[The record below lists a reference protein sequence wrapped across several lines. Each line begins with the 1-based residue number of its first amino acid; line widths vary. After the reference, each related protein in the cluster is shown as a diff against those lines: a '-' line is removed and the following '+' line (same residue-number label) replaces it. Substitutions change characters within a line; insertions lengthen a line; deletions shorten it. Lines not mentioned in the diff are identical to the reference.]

1 MTKEVLVSVR
11 GLQNTP
17 EGQNDTVE
25 TISPGVYYFK
35 NGKHYF
41 IYEEVMEGLQE
52 NIKNMVKVSE
62 NRMELIK
69 KGGVSVHML
78 FEKKKKNVTYY
89 YTPFGNLMVGI
100 DAYYVDIHE
109 TDDEITVEV
118 EYALDINNE
127 HVSNCHIRLQAQAQG
142 SGQFHLEH
150 SV

>member
-1 MTKEVLVSVR
+1 MTKEVLVSVQ
-11 GLQNTP
+11 GLQNSP

-41 IYEEVMEGLQE
+41 IYEEVMEGQQE
-52 NIKNMVKVSE
+52 TIKNMVKVSKDH
-62 NRMELIK
+62 MELTK
-69 KGGVSVHML
+69 KGAVSVHML
-78 FEKKKKNVTYY
+78 FERNKKNVTYY
-89 YTPFGNLMVGI
+89 HTPFGSLMIGI
-100 DAYYVDIHE
+100 DAYYVNIRE
-109 TDDEITVEV
+109 TDHEITVEV

-127 HVSNCHIRLQAQAQG
+127 HVSNCHIRLLAQAQG